1 MCIQLIKQQNKASA
15 SLSQRPFWPSC
26 SLSYRVWPPLHAFPY
41 VRTNFILHNFNG
53 DEIINSIDRK
63 QRRIKQK
70 VGNNNYNIAMM
81 LSRRIIVTLSL
92 LANITGSSYAFT
104 SLPTYPS
111 LQRTISATTTSSQV
125 FADAPTQQTSSV
137 GNSHG
142 QGSCFLPL
150 LQNDEEYIAPRI
162 VQVSLKNKKLV

>member
-53 DEIINSIDRK
+53 DESIDRK

-111 LQRTISATTTSSQV
+111 LQRTISATQV
-125 FADAPTQQTSSV
+125 FADATQQTSSV

>member
-1 MCIQLIKQQNKASA
+1 
-15 SLSQRPFWPSC
+15 
-26 SLSYRVWPPLHAFPY
+26 
-41 VRTNFILHNFNG
+41 
-53 DEIINSIDRK
+53 
-63 QRRIKQK
+63 
-70 VGNNNYNIAMM
+70 MM
-81 LSRRIIVTLSL
+81 LSSRRIIVTLSL

-111 LQRTISATTTSSQV
+111 LQRTISATQV

-162 VQVSLKNKKLV
+162 VQVSSKKKIQ

>member
-1 MCIQLIKQQNKASA
+1 
-15 SLSQRPFWPSC
+15 
-26 SLSYRVWPPLHAFPY
+26 
-41 VRTNFILHNFNG
+41 
-53 DEIINSIDRK
+53 
-63 QRRIKQK
+63 
-70 VGNNNYNIAMM
+70 MM

-111 LQRTISATTTSSQV
+111 LQRTISASTTSSQV
-125 FADAPTQQTSSV
+125 FADATQQTSSV

-162 VQVSLKNKKLV
+162 VQVSFEK